1 MDAFDLLFQSKVK
14 GILPCLG
21 RRVFHLARRIILPAS
36 KKDVHFVVYI
46 LFFYFWSTLGGVCSP
61 L

>member
-1 MDAFDLLFQSKVK
+1 MDAFDLAFQSKVK

-21 RRVFHLARRIILPAS
+21 RRVFRLARRIILPAS